1 MRKEADFKQALEG
14 KRLPVLTLDN
24 KWHRLFTKAEPDKEI
39 KKLEEELNALLRRQG
54 KVNTETKDI
63 KKLKKK
69 LMEEIVSLTDT
80 FQQNKS
86 ASIEKQIE
94 DKKRLVEECNEKL
107 EEYQDEILDLPK
119 LISEA
124 NNRLMLSTME
134 LFSEVLKQNT
144 KELNETNEWINQVR
158 VELKKRMVRKQEM
171 EQFQKEV
178 YSYMH
183 DIFGADVIELFDLK
197 YQSEEKK

>member
-24 KWHRLFTKAEPDKEI
+24 KWHRLFAKAEPDKEI
-39 KKLEEELNALLRRQG
+39 KDLEEELNALLRRQG

-69 LMEEIVSLTDT
+69 LMGEIVSLTDT

-94 DKKRLVEECNEKL
+94 
-107 EEYQDEILDLPK
+107 
-119 LISEA
+119 
-124 NNRLMLSTME
+124 
-134 LFSEVLKQNT
+134 F
-144 KELNETNEWINQVR
+144 
-158 VELKKRMVRKQEM
+158 
-171 EQFQKEV
+171 
-178 YSYMH
+178 
-183 DIFGADVIELFDLK
+183 
-197 YQSEEKK
+197 

>member
-24 KWHRLFTKAEPDKEI
+24 KWHRLFAKAEPDKEI
-39 KKLEEELNALLRRQG
+39 KDLEEELNALLRRQG

-69 LMEEIVSLTDT
+69 LMGEIVSLTDT

-107 EEYQDEILDLPK
+107 EEYQDEMLDLPK

-124 NNRLMLSTME
+124 NYRLMLSTME
-134 LFSEVLKQNT
+134 LFSEILKQNS
-144 KELNETNEWINQVR
+144 KELNETNEWIKQIR

-171 EQFQKEV
+171 ELFEKEV

>member
-24 KWHRLFTKAEPDKEI
+24 KWHRLFSKIEPDKEI
-39 KKLEEELNALLRRQG
+39 KDLEEELNALLRRQG

-69 LMEEIVSLTDT
+69 LMGEIVSLTDA

-107 EEYQDEILDLPK
+107 EEYQDEMLDLPK

-124 NNRLMLSTME
+124 NYRLMLSTME
-134 LFSEVLKQNT
+134 LLSEILKQNS
-144 KELNETNEWINQVR
+144 KELDETNEWIKQIR
-158 VELKKRMVRKQEM
+158 VELKKRMIRKQEM
-171 EQFQKEV
+171 EMFEKEV

-183 DIFGADVIELFDLK
+183 DIFGADVIEIFDLRYK
-197 YQSEEKK
+197 SEEK